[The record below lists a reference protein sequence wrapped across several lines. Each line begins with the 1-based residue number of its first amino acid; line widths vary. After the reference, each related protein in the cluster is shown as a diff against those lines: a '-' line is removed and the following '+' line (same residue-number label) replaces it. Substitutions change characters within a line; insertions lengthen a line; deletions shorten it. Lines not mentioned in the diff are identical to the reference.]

1 MNNKKISI
9 ITVVKNGMPY
19 IKSSIK
25 SFELQDYKDKELII
39 IYSKSDDGTEEF
51 LKKFYPDISYYDH
64 NSLNKFG
71 SINLGLE
78 KASGNII
85 GLLHADD
92 FFYNENTLKNI
103 SSHFDDEVNCIYGDI
118 MFCKKEN
125 INTISRVW
133 KSANFEKPNL
143 RFGWTPPHTS
153 VFIKKNLINDIGNY
167 DETFDIS
174 SDFDF
179 ILRLFNHEKLKSK
192 KLDSYITVMR
202 IGGDSTNFRK
212 VLRKFN
218 QDVEISSKY
227 FKQPYLSVLSKIIS
241 KISQFK
247 IFKQQLK
254 NNYIDRL
261 NSSL

>member
-19 IKSSIK
+19 IKSAIK
-25 SFELQDYKDKELII
+25 SFELQDYQNKELII

-51 LKKFYPDISYYDH
+51 LNKFYPNISHFDQ

-71 SINLGLE
+71 SINLGLN
-78 KASGNII
+78 KASGDII

-92 FFYNENTLKNI
+92 FFYNEITLKNI
-103 SSHFDDEVNCIYGDI
+103 SENFDDEVNCIYGDI
-118 MFCKKEN
+118 MFCNKEN
-125 INTISRVW
+125 INIISRVW
-133 KSANFEKPNL
+133 KSANYEKLNL
-143 RFGWTPPHTS
+143 RFGRTPPHTS
-153 VFIKKNLINDIGNY
+153 IFIKKNLMNDIGNY

-179 ILRLFNHEKLKSK
+179 ILRLFNNEKLKPK
-192 KLDSYITVMR
+192 KLDNYITVMR
-202 IGGDSTNFRK
+202 TGGDSTNLRNL
-212 VLRKFN
+212 LRKFN
-218 QDVEISSKY
+218 QDIQISSKY